1 MAVAA
6 ILIASLT
13 LHVTGTASRGTSG
26 ACGFTVSAKVAEGGR
41 QVTCLT
47 SVRGYPGPGSVIR
60 SAGTM
65 TFVLSRGTIRT
76 RVAITQRFAKN
87 GSSATQTL
95 TGRIVGGAGAYAGAR
110 GKITGGGTLVDTSN
124 ALRRL
129 RLTYRLTF

>member
-87 GSSATQTL
+87 GSSATRRSRAASSAARARTPA
-95 TGRIVGGAGAYAGAR
+95 RAARSPAGAR
-110 GKITGGGTLVDTSN
+110 SWTRATRCAG
-124 ALRRL
+124 
-129 RLTYRLTF
+129 